1 MTQHSTA
8 ALFLEEDTVMDV
20 VCKDQAA
27 VASEI
32 DIDDLNVGLPAG

>member
-1 MTQHSTA
+1 MTQHGTA
-8 ALFLEEDTVMDV
+8 ALLLEQDTVMDV